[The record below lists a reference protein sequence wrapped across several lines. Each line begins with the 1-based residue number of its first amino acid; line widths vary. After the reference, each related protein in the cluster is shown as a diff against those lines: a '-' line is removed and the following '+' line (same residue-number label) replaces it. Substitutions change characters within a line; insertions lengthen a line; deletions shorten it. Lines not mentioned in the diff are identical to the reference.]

1 MQEIYKSA
9 DYIAMYYKKVNNI
22 GIRRKKPRRGEK
34 SGKQIFTFGAGLGLP
49 EARLKHW
56 GGKML
61 QNLDEGAVALVLVGQ
76 LVQRLVIVFQWF
88 SVSCSFC

>member
-56 GGKML
+56 GGKVL
-61 QNLDEGAVALVLVGQ
+61 QKLDEGMTERAAKIWIDGKLAVYM
-76 LVQRLVIVFQWF
+76 
-88 SVSCSFC
+88 

>member
-56 GGKML
+56 GGKVL
-61 QNLDEGAVALVLVGQ
+61 QKFDEGMTERAAKIWIDGKMAVYM
-76 LVQRLVIVFQWF
+76 
-88 SVSCSFC
+88 

>member
-56 GGKML
+56 GGKVL
-61 QNLDEGAVALVLVGQ
+61 QKLDEGMTKRAAKIWIDGKMAVYM
-76 LVQRLVIVFQWF
+76 
-88 SVSCSFC
+88 

>member
-22 GIRRKKPRRGEK
+22 GIRRKKPRPGEK
-34 SGKQIFTFGAGLGLP
+34 IGKQIFTFGAGLGLP

-56 GGKML
+56 GGKVL
-61 QNLDEGAVALVLVGQ
+61 QNLDEGMTERAAKIWIDGKLAVYM
-76 LVQRLVIVFQWF
+76 
-88 SVSCSFC
+88 

>member
-22 GIRRKKPRRGEK
+22 GIRRKKPRPGEK

-49 EARLKHW
+49 EATLKQW
-56 GGKML
+56 GGKVL
-61 QNLDEGAVALVLVGQ
+61 KKLDEGVTEGAAKNWIAA
-76 LVQRLVIVFQWF
+76 RMAAYM
-88 SVSCSFC
+88 

>member
-56 GGKML
+56 GGKVL
-61 QNLDEGAVALVLVGQ
+61 KKLDEGMTERAAKIWIDGKIAVYM
-76 LVQRLVIVFQWF
+76 
-88 SVSCSFC
+88 

>member
-22 GIRRKKPRRGEK
+22 GIRRKKPRRDEK

-49 EARLKHW
+49 EARLKEW
-56 GGKML
+56 GGKVF
-61 QNLDEGAVALVLVGQ
+61 QNLDEGMTERAAKIWIDGKLA
-76 LVQRLVIVFQWF
+76 FYM
-88 SVSCSFC
+88 

>member
-56 GGKML
+56 GGKVL
-61 QNLDEGAVALVLVGQ
+61 QKLDEGMTERAAKIWIDGKMAVYM
-76 LVQRLVIVFQWF
+76 
-88 SVSCSFC
+88 

>member
-22 GIRRKKPRRGEK
+22 GIRRKKPRRDEK

-49 EARLKHW
+49 EARLKDW
-56 GGKML
+56 GGKVL
-61 QNLDEGAVALVLVGQ
+61 QNLDEGMTERAAKIWIDGKIAVYM
-76 LVQRLVIVFQWF
+76 
-88 SVSCSFC
+88 

>member
-49 EARLKHW
+49 EARLKLW
-56 GGKML
+56 GGKVL
-61 QNLDEGAVALVLVGQ
+61 QNLDEGMTERAAKIWIDGKIAVYM
-76 LVQRLVIVFQWF
+76 
-88 SVSCSFC
+88 

>member
-34 SGKQIFTFGAGLGLP
+34 SGKQIFTFRAGLGLP
-49 EARLKHW
+49 EARLKRW
-56 GGKML
+56 GGKVL
-61 QNLDEGAVALVLVGQ
+61 NKLDEGMTEGAAKTWIDGEMAANM
-76 LVQRLVIVFQWF
+76 
-88 SVSCSFC
+88 